1 VLASGQPIRSD
12 DLYIGAIAHPDPG
25 HRRSR
30 HGRRRSRRVSGALL
44 GLGGGVFLVPFLNA
58 ALGLDFKTAAAIS
71 LVTVIAT
78 SSAVSA
84 GTIGLNLINLR
95 LGMLLEVA
103 SAAGGVAAAIT
114 VTRISDVA
122 LERGFAVLAALIAV
136 LMLTRLEE
144 RNVILDRAAQ
154 PGPLGGRFY
163 EEESAQEI
171 VYRVKRLPVALAVS
185 FVAGNVS
192 AAFGIGGGI
201 LKVPVLTA
209 WCGVPLRAAAATSS
223 LMIGVTA
230 VASVPIQYAHGYIN
244 PPLAAAAVL
253 GVLVGSRAGLW
264 FGGRARARGLK
275 LLMALVLA
283 MVSAIYF
290 RKSL

>member
-1 VLASGQPIRSD
+1 MASGAVAGC
-12 DLYIGAIAHPDPG
+12 L
-25 HRRSR
+25 
-30 HGRRRSRRVSGALL
+30 GALL

-58 ALGLDFKTAAAIS
+58 WFGVDFKTAAAIS

-84 GTIGLNLINLR
+84 GTTGRNLINLR

-114 VTRISDVA
+114 VAHISDVT
-122 LERGFAVLAALIAV
+122 LERGFALVTALIAV
-136 LMLTRLEE
+136 LMISRLER
-144 RNVILDRAAQ
+144 RNVIVGRAVD
-154 PGPLGGRFY
+154 PGPLGGRFHDD
-163 EEESAQEI
+163 ESGCEVAYQ
-171 VYRVKRLPVALAVS
+171 VRRLPVALGVS

-209 WCGVPLRAAAATSS
+209 WCGVPMRVAAATSS

-230 VASVPIQYAHGYIN
+230 VASVPIQYANGYVS

-253 GVLVGSRAGLW
+253 GVLIGSRGGLW
-264 FGGRARARGLK
+264 FGGRLPAKWLK
-275 LLMALVLA
+275 ALMAIVLI
-283 MVSAIYF
+283 MVSIIYL
-290 RKSL
+290 RRSL